1 MGMTYDQNPYP
12 GGITYDQNPYP
23 GDSAHDQN
31 PVVSPTPPPSGLT
44 LIGALC
50 LTD

>member
-1 MGMTYDQNPYP
+1 MTYDQNPYP

-31 PVVSPTPPPSGLT
+31 PVVSPTPPPPR
-44 LIGALC
+44 A
-50 LTD
+50 